1 MTFRAHRSGTAIH
14 FEGLLDD
21 EALAF
26 LKAQPPA
33 TRVVLHQGTEVSLEC
48 LERLRT
54 LDLEIV
60 AESPFLSRWLKQ
72 SP

>member
-1 MTFRAHRSGTAIH
+1 MTFRAHRSGIAIH

-26 LKAQPPA
+26 LKTLPPA
-33 TRVVLHQGTEVSLEC
+33 TLLVLCQGTEVSLEC
-48 LERLRT
+48 IERLRA